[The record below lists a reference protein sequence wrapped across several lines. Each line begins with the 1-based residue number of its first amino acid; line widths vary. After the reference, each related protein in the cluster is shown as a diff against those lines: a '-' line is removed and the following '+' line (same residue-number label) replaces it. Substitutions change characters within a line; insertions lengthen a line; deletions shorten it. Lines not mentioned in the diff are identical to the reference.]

1 MTSKFCVYITPPS
14 KIKIKNYDTW
24 PTLHVSKLKTKPQ
37 CICILTAQLHKFCAL
52 KVRQCAFFPQDYSYL
67 SVLANENHL
76 PTLFKQSTVVT
87 TWLLIRYD
95 LSLNIPLFF
104 FLTTI

>member
-24 PTLHVSKLKTKPQ
+24 PALHVSKLKTKPQ

-52 KVRQCAFFPQDYSYL
+52 KSDNVLFFP
-67 SVLANENHL
+67 
-76 PTLFKQSTVVT
+76 K
-87 TWLLIRYD
+87 
-95 LSLNIPLFF
+95 
-104 FLTTI
+104 TIFTFPC

>member
-52 KVRQCAFFPQDYSYL
+52 KVRQCAFFPPRL
-67 SVLANENHL
+67 FL
-76 PTLFKQSTVVT
+76 PFRVSQ
-87 TWLLIRYD
+87 
-95 LSLNIPLFF
+95 
-104 FLTTI
+104 